1 MTTTLNPEQ
10 LYKVARILQDG
21 HYGSFMSAIGCA
33 WQLADTDNKEKLLQA
48 FGDTFERVYSNAVQ
62 AESKV
67 TA

>member
-1 MTTTLNPEQ
+1 MTTTLNSEQ

-21 HYGSFMSAIGCA
+21 YYGSFMSAIGCA
-33 WQLADTDNKEKLLQA
+33 LQLADSTNKDKLIQA
-48 FGDTFERVYSNAVQ
+48 FGDTFEQVYSNAMQ